1 MAKNTIM
8 LTADP
13 IHAPAL
19 TRGTIY
25 LNTKKGPLQVDAYLA
40 TCCGYSFGIHRDI
53 TGNGTPGKNWSV
65 TETSTGLGCSP
76 GTYPTRKDA
85 QHDLHNLAKRLDWID
100 PAEFEKYRSAFAAKL
115 QTPENAPEDP
125 AEEQPQ
131 AEPPAEVVE
140 PPQVEQAA
148 EEPEEKA
155 APLNPLNP
163 GPEYFESI
171 AKILKGLPGIHF
183 EIVGCFF
190 WVTGNTYPNREA
202 LKAAGFKWSKSKTA
216 WYKSPE
222 GYARGGR
229 KKYSLGYIRMKYGIQ
244 YAEDTQ
250 AE

>member
-1 MAKNTIM
+1 MAKNTVM

-13 IHAPAL
+13 IHAPVL

-40 TCCGYSFGIHRDI
+40 NCCGYSFGIHRYI
-53 TGNGTPGKNWSV
+53 TGNGTPGKSWSV
-65 TETSTGLGCSP
+65 TETGTGLGCSP

-85 QHDLHNLAKRLDWID
+85 QHDLHHIAARLDIIDPEQMKEYRDSFTEKIRALEDAPGD
-100 PAEFEKYRSAFAAKL
+100 PAE
-115 QTPENAPEDP
+115 
-125 AEEQPQ
+125 
-131 AEPPAEVVE
+131 EPPAEVVE

-190 WVTGNTYPNREA
+190 WVTGNTYPNRDA
-202 LKAAGFKWSKSKTA
+202 LKTAGFKWSKSKSA